1 MITSCNRCNGMKDN
15 RTPEE
20 AGMKLQFKPYQPDL
34 FSVVFSEEVE
44 KTWKEYET
52 KLFNLFS

>member
-1 MITSCNRCNGMKDN
+1 MKDN

-20 AGMKLQFKPYQPDL
+20 AGMKLLLKPYQPDL

-44 KTWKEYET
+44 KTWKEYEH
-52 KLFNLFS
+52 KLFNLFV

>member
-1 MITSCNRCNGMKDN
+1 MKDN

-52 KLFNLFS
+52 KLFNLFV